1 MSTRRPL
8 LIGTAIVA
16 GGLLWYLFR
25 PDALVISK
33 TVHEPFPAMQESG
46 SRMVET
52 PGMAHSSM
60 ASSSMAD
67 SHEADHMSNDSEP
80 VRLATGRFHTNAHET
95 KGQATIYRLDDGR
108 RLLRLTGFSTSNGP
122 DVRVYLVAAADVQK
136 EDAAKR
142 AGIVDLG
149 ALKGNIGDQNYD
161 VPEGLDLTKYHAVS
175 IWCRRFSVNFGAA
188 PLADA
193 M

>member
-1 MSTRRPL
+1 
-8 LIGTAIVA
+8 
-16 GGLLWYLFR
+16 
-25 PDALVISK
+25 
-33 TVHEPFPAMQESG
+33 
-46 SRMVET
+46 
-52 PGMAHSSM
+52 MAHSAM

-67 SHEADHMSNDSEP
+67 PHKADQMSNDSQP
-80 VRLATGRFHTNAHET
+80 LRLATGRFHTNAHET

-108 RLLRLTGFSTSNGP
+108 RVLRLTEFSTSNGP

-161 VPEGLDLTKYHAVS
+161 VPDGLDLTKYHAVS

-188 PLADA
+188 RLADA